1 MFEHAET
8 VVLPVYPEIAALKA
22 VHALLDYLN
31 ETGLGRREVDRSS
44 STTCSPA
51 RSSSSGTSRARS
63 GTKIDAELPYDPFL
77 YLKAVNEGIPI
88 VRGAPR
94 TPPAE
99 RLLRLATVVF
109 GEGKI
114 TAPGAIAGVGDG
126 AAPAR
131 DEKKGGLFG
140 GLRRR

>member
-1 MFEHAET
+1 MF
-8 VVLPVYPEIAALKA
+8 VLNNTFGSEILRIRDVEQAL
-22 VHALLDYLN
+22 
-31 ETGLGRREVDRSS
+31 
-44 STTCSPA
+44 
-51 RSSSSGTSRARS
+51 
-63 GTKIDAELPYDPFL
+63 GTKVAAELPYDPFL
-77 YLKAVNEGIPI
+77 YLKAVNEGVPI
-88 VRGAPR
+88 VLGAPKS
-94 TPPAE
+94 PAAE